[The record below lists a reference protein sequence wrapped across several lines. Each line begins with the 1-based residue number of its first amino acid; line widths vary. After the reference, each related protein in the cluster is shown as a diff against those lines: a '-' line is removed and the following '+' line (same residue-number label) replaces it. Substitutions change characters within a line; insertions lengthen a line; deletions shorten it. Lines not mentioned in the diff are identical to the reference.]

1 MPRLSLYREKKSND
15 YRFFDRIIKEQFT
28 VGGTDLYVHK
38 YIGIKDQG
46 PSADLTQPQRS
57 ILDPTQIQDLLFL
70 ENRDRN
76 YAPDIYRI
84 RGHYNVQN
92 LDFDLSQ
99 FGLFL
104 NNDTIFITIHYNE
117 MIDLIGRK
125 LMVGDVLEL
134 PHLTDYHP
142 LNELIPTSLRRY
154 YQVTDGNF
162 ASEGFS
168 STWYAHLWRIK
179 CEPLIDSQ
187 EFSSILEQPLNKDN
201 YLGVWDKTKTY
212 VPGYVVTYGD
222 KNYVA
227 SSSVPIGTP
236 CTIYDDTTKTYV
248 INSPFWTLDT
258 ADNLKDIL
266 SRYNTNIAIND
277 AALAEAKRLLP
288 KSGYDNTNLY
298 IAATDNNNEP
308 VSTASIVNF
317 KGSPTRPEGTIEEIV
332 ARGQNYFVVRV
343 GAGALKSIWDM
354 TADSDDTKLAEFIKM
369 NLKVAR
375 TKPSKTDT
383 GSGKVKGELVLS
395 VKALGAVD
403 GPYGTTD
410 NTYSEADQNP
420 LIDGFTGTIIPDI
433 MDYRADSDPRFHYVA
448 RSTPRSFGYADGYMI
463 GNGSA
468 PNGVTT
474 GAGISFPSMPTVG
487 DYFLRTD
494 YLPQLLFRW
503 DGNLW
508 VKISENV
515 RTGVGF
521 SDANNQSQLS
531 GFINNTNTTTL
542 SDGTTMPERQALSQ
556 MLKIQP
562 D

>member
-1 MPRLSLYREKKSND
+1 
-15 YRFFDRIIKEQFT
+15 
-28 VGGTDLYVHK
+28 
-38 YIGIKDQG
+38 
-46 PSADLTQPQRS
+46 
-57 ILDPTQIQDLLFL
+57 
-70 ENRDRN
+70 
-76 YAPDIYRI
+76 
-84 RGHYNVQN
+84 
-92 LDFDLSQ
+92 
-99 FGLFL
+99 
-104 NNDTIFITIHYNE
+104 

-308 VSTASIVNF
+308 VTTSSIVNL

-332 ARGQNYFVVRV
+332 ARGQNYYVIRV
-343 GAGALKSIWDM
+343 GAGALNSIWDM

-369 NLKVAR
+369 NLKIAR

-383 GSGKVKGELVLS
+383 GSGKVKGDLVLS

>member
-38 YIGIKDQG
+38 YMGIQDQG

-57 ILDPTQIQDLLFL
+57 TLDPTQIQDLLFL

-117 MIDLIGRK
+117 MIELIGRK

-227 SSSVPIGTP
+227 SSNVPIGTP
-236 CTIYDDTTKTYV
+236 CTIFDDATQTYI
-248 INSPFWTLDT
+248 INAPYWSLDS

-288 KSGYDNTNLY
+288 KSGYDNSNLY
-298 IAATDNNNEP
+298 VVSTDTNDEP
-308 VSTASIVNF
+308 VSATSIVSLL
-317 KGSPTRPEGTIEEIV
+317 GAPVRPQGTIQEIIS
-332 ARGQNYFVVRV
+332 RGQNYFVVKI

-354 TADSDDTKLAEFIKM
+354 TADSDDTKLAEFVKM
-369 NLKVAR
+369 NLKVSR
-375 TKPSKTDT
+375 SKPQRTDT

-403 GPYGTTD
+403 GPYGTVD

-420 LIDGFTGTIIPDI
+420 LIDGFTGTIIPDV

-448 RSTPRSFGYADGYMI
+448 RSNPRSFGYTDGYMV
-463 GNGSA
+463 GDGSA

-521 SDANNQSQLS
+521 GDANNQSRLS
-531 GFINNTNTTTL
+531 GFINNTNKTTL
-542 SDGTTMPERQALSQ
+542 TDGTTIPERQALSQ
-556 MLKIQP
+556 ILKIQP